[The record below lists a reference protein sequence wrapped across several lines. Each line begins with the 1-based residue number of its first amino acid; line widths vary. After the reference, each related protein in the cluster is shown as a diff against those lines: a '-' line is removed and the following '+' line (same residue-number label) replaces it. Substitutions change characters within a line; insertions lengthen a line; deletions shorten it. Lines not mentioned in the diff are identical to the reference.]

1 MDAQVKAKPELEIV
15 NEGQIPNLLV
25 HGEVG
30 AALEL
35 TVKDKNNKVTDHRI
49 MESRSF
55 VRQFLELL
63 FVEFNKLPPKAAL
76 LMKDIGGFPRY
87 IREGYRNF
95 DCAGGV
101 GDLARGIMVGTG
113 TTTPTI
119 DDYRLE
125 ATIAHGL
132 SAGQLQYGGVTFG
145 LPASDPTTSQFT
157 ITRDF
162 ANASGGDITVSEIGL
177 YVVGWDGSARY
188 FMVIRDVITGGIVVP
203 NGQTLTVNYREQAV
217 V

>member
-1 MDAQVKAKPELEIV
+1 MDRQVKARPELEIV

-25 HGEVG
+25 RGEVG
-30 AALEL
+30 AVLEL
-35 TVKDKNNKVTDHRI
+35 TIKDKNGKVTDHRI
-49 MESRSF
+49 MKSRSF

-76 LMKDIGGFPRY
+76 VMKDIGGFPRY

-119 DDYRLE
+119 DDYQLE
-125 ATIAHGL
+125 TRIAHGT

-162 ANASGGDITVSEIGL
+162 SNASGGDITVNEIGL
-177 YVVGWDGSARY
+177 YVVGWDGAARY
-188 FMVIRDVITGGIVVP
+188 FMAIRDVIASGIVVP
-203 NGQTLTVNYREQAV
+203 SGQTLTVNYREQAV